1 MTLPP
6 TIFHKNGDDRIDYR
20 IRAQFIPHLAT
31 DWVDP
36 GSTLSCLRSNDFYI
50 RISRPLEPII
60 MNPDVANRYNLVTAS
75 HTFLGMGK
83 QKLTQLSNSI
93 KVKLFLLQM
102 SNAEFFVTIANAK
115 KMLKNLYL
123 SGTVSHLTVLCKK
136 LRKISKD

>member
-60 MNPDVANRYNLVTAS
+60 MNPDVAYRYNLVTAS

-83 QKLTQLSNSI
+83 KTETNTTFEFYQSKAFPLTNVECRILCDNS
-93 KVKLFLLQM
+93 K
-102 SNAEFFVTIANAK
+102 
-115 KMLKNLYL
+115 
-123 SGTVSHLTVLCKK
+123 CKK
-136 LRKISKD
+136 DVEKFVFKWYCLTSNRTM